1 MTPLK
6 LDDQQKQFLVL
17 VIVLSFLVSSSA
29 GWLSGNLS
37 RNINQT
43 QVFDGLSIS
52 ELLND
57 ASSTPLITMPSDDN
71 SSQNQVKVIS
81 QQDLVVAAVKKASPA
96 VVSVIISKD
105 VPIVEQY
112 YSDPFGGDPFFNQFF
127 GGDNFRFQIPQYKQ
141 NGTEKREIGGGTGF
155 IISSDGLILTNKH
168 VVEDES
174 AEYTVLTNDGEK
186 YPAEVL
192 ARDLIQDLAIIKI
205 DKKDLPVLN
214 LSNSDNIKIGQTVIA
229 IGNALGEFRNT
240 VSVGV
245 VSGLQRQITAG
256 SGVTSED
263 LEELIQTDAAI
274 NHGNSGGPL
283 LNLAGEVIG
292 VNVAIAQG
300 AQNIGFS
307 IPINK
312 ASKDIQQ
319 VKSLGKISIPFLGV
333 RYVLIN
339 DQVKSK
345 NNLSYNYGAWVQK
358 GSSADQPAVS
368 ADSSAEKAG
377 IMEGD
382 IILEVSGKI
391 IDQNHTLAK
400 AIQEYNVGD
409 SISLKIWRQDS
420 EKNINLKLGE
430 RP

>member
-1 MTPLK
+1 
-6 LDDQQKQFLVL
+6 
-17 VIVLSFLVSSSA
+17 
-29 GWLSGNLS
+29 
-37 RNINQT
+37 
-43 QVFDGLSIS
+43 
-52 ELLND
+52 
-57 ASSTPLITMPSDDN
+57 MPSDDN